1 MPFQNAVGQVLQVAH
16 TTGGDHR
23 NAQRIADGAGHAQVE
38 AVLHAVLVHAGQQDL
53 AGTQAFH
60 LLRPLHRIQPGRL
73 APAVG
78 EDLPARRFTRAGDL
92 LGVDG
97 DDDALRTETVR
108 RLADELRVEHRG
120 GVDRD
125 LVGTGVEQVADV
137 LHGAHATAHGQRDE
151 HLAGHALDGMQ
162 GGVAAID
169 AGGDV
174 EKGDLVGT
182 LLVVATGDFHRV
194 AGIADVLELDALD
207 HPAVVH
213 VQARDDALGQCHG
226 RSSALVVVAESLG
239 LGDVEGAFVDGTAGD
254 GADDARRLGVQQ
266 RLDVAQVVDAAGG
279 DHRDRVAS
287 ASALVKGT
295 LQPCIMPS
303 LAMSV

>member
-1 MPFQNAVGQVLQVAH
+1 MATASFITRCWARTTAEAIGAALRPFAGSHVGLGLRHRVLAKVEDTGRQHRTGMPFQNAVSQVLQVTH
-16 TTGGDHR
+16 TSRGDHR
-23 NAQRIADGAGHAQVE
+23 NTQRITDGTGNTEVE
-38 AVLHAVLVHAGQQDL
+38 TVLHTVLVHAGEQNL
-53 AGTQAFH
+53 ASPQAFH
-60 LLRPLHRIQPGRL
+60 LLRPLHRIQPGRF

-78 EDLPARRFTRAGDL
+78 EDLPARFFARPRHF

-97 DDDALRTETVR
+97 HDDALRTETVR
-108 RLADELRVEHRG
+108 GLADELRVEHRG
-120 GVDRD
+120 SVDRD

-174 EKGDLVGT
+174 EEGDFVGT

-194 AGIADVLELDALD
+194 AGITDVLELDALD

-226 RSSALVVVAESLG
+226 SVLSLG
-239 LGDVEGAFVDGTAGD
+239 SC
-254 GADDARRLGVQQ
+254 RRRPGP
-266 RLDVAQVVDAAGG
+266 RR
-279 DHRDRVAS
+279 HRGCLRRWH
-287 ASALVKGT
+287 GR
-295 LQPCIMPS
+295 
-303 LAMSV
+303 